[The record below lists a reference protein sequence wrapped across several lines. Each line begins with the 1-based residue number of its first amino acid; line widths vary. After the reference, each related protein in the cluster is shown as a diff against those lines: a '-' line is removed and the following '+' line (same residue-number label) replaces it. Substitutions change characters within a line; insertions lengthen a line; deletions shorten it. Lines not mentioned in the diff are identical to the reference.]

1 MAHITKTISLKILN
15 KSTHRS
21 LSTAVSQIRIY
32 EVGPRDG
39 LQNEAKFVPTDIK
52 IELINKL
59 AAAGIKDI
67 ESASFVSPKWVKQMS
82 DGVDVMKNIPRVPGV
97 NYPVLVP
104 NLKGY
109 EIAKQCNIE
118 EVAIFPAG
126 SEAFSQKNLN
136 CSVEEGLKRFK
147 LVADQA
153 VKDGIRVRGY
163 VSCVVGC
170 PYEGPIHP
178 KGIAKITEQLFEMG
192 CYEVSL
198 GDTIGVG
205 TAGSVKRLMREVLTV
220 AKPEQ
225 LALHFHDTYGQALS
239 NLLAGLEFGI
249 KTVDS
254 SISGL
259 GGCPYARGA
268 SGNLATED
276 LVYLLYGL
284 GVNTNVDLVKL
295 IEAGRYISNFL
306 GKPTESKVNRAISD
320 RFKNHNDIVKIAS
333 CDI

>member
-1 MAHITKTISLKILN
+1 MNQQILKSINLLVRN
-15 KSTHRS
+15 SMQRNI
-21 LSTAVSQIRIY
+21 STAATQIRIY

-39 LQNEAKFVPTDIK
+39 LQNESKFVPTDIK

-59 AAAGIKDI
+59 AAAGIRDI

-82 DGVDVMKNIPRVPGV
+82 DGVEVMKNLPRVPGV
-97 NYPVLVP
+97 NYPVLMP

-126 SEAFSQKNLN
+126 TEGFSQKNLN
-136 CSVEEGLKRFK
+136 CSVEESLKRFK

-153 VKDGIRVRGY
+153 VKDGLRVRGY
-163 VSCVVGC
+163 VSCIVGC
-170 PYEGPIHP
+170 PYDGPVNP
-178 KGIAKITEQLFEMG
+178 KAIAKITEQLLSMG

-205 TAGSVKRLMREVLTV
+205 TAGSVRRMLREVLSV
-220 AKPEQ
+220 AKPKQ

-249 KTVDS
+249 NTVDS

-276 LVYLLYGL
+276 LVYFLYGL
-284 GVNTNVDLVKL
+284 GINTNIDLVKL
-295 IEAGRYISNFL
+295 IEAGRYISNYL
-306 GKPTESKVNRAISD
+306 GKPTDSRVNRAMGD
-320 RFKNHNDIVKIAS
+320 RFSNHKDIIKMAS
-333 CDI
+333 CEL

>member
-1 MAHITKTISLKILN
+1 MCVILISI
-15 KSTHRS
+15 KSS
-21 LSTAVSQIRIY
+21 SKNWIACSTTSASTSQVRIY

-39 LQNEAKFVPTDIK
+39 LQNESKLVPTDVK
-52 IELINKL
+52 VELIHKL
-59 AAAGIKDI
+59 AEAGLKDI
-67 ESASFVSPKWVKQMS
+67 ESASFVSPKWVKQMA
-82 DGVDVMKNIPRVPGV
+82 DGKDVMNTIKRVPGV

-109 EIAKQCNIE
+109 SIARQCNAE

-126 SEAFSQKNLN
+126 SEGFSQKNLN
-136 CSVEEGLKRFK
+136 CSVEEGLRRFK
-147 LVADQA
+147 EVADQA
-153 VKDGIRVRGY
+153 VKDGVRVRGY

-170 PYEGPIHP
+170 PYDGPVSP
-178 KGIAKITEQLFEMG
+178 KAIAKITEDLLSMG

-205 TAGSVKRLMREVLTV
+205 TAGSVQRLLREVLTV

-225 LALHFHDTYGQALS
+225 LALHFHDTYGQGLS

-249 KTVDS
+249 TTVDS

-276 LVYLLYGL
+276 LVYFLYGL
-284 GVNTNVDLVKL
+284 GVNTDLDLVKL
-295 IEAGRYISNFL
+295 VEAGRYISNFL
-306 GKPTESKVNRAISD
+306 GKPTESKVNRALSD
-320 RFKNHNDIVKIAS
+320 RFKNHKDVVQMAS
-333 CDI
+333 CAV